1 MECPATSPRV
11 CGSARTTSDTATIAA
26 KETAAIATRRRA
38 CRLSGITA
46 TSEPKLI
53 RTPGA
58 GEGGYVSPPDG
69 AARLDPGT
77 PRVAR
82 AVEGA
87 RCLRGRGAAR
97 RAHARPRLRP
107 GRLEPDG
114 RGGGTG
120 VRGGVAPRA
129 RQARAPP
136 AGARG
141 GDRRVGGAAR
151 GGELG
156 EGGTGRGPARRR
168 PGRGAAPGHPD
179 RVGILRR
186 PARSRR
192 GVPEM
197 GARHLGAVQRAGRER
212 L

>member
-1 MECPATSPRV
+1 M
-11 CGSARTTSDTATIAA
+11 IAA

-53 RTPGA
+53 RTPPA

-77 PRVAR
+77 PLVAS

-97 RAHARPRLRP
+97 RAHARPRLRH

-120 VRGGVAPRA
+120 VRSDVAPRA
-129 RQARAPP
+129 RQHRS
-136 AGARG
+136 
-141 GDRRVGGAAR
+141 
-151 GGELG
+151 
-156 EGGTGRGPARRR
+156 GRGARRR
-168 PGRGAAPGHPD
+168 RHGTAAGSVLSD
-179 RVGILRR
+179 RKSTRLNSSHDQISYAVFCLKKKKKQSSRAYSENRSSSRNQQSHYQSDQRR
-186 PARSRR
+186 
-192 GVPEM
+192 
-197 GARHLGAVQRAGRER
+197 
-212 L
+212 